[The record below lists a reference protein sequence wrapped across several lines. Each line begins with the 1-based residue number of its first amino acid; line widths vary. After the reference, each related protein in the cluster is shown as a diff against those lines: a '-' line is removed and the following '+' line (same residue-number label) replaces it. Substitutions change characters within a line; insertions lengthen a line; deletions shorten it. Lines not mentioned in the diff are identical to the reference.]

1 MERISER
8 LSKLILAVM
17 LVLQI
22 PSLGTEGQGY
32 PQYVTA
38 TKQVEFS
45 FVKPVKRDT
54 AAIRNNRA
62 NVAMKAVRDD
72 SANSHDTVAQTA
84 SKNFPLSSQVA

>member
-22 PSLGTEGQGY
+22 LSLG
-32 PQYVTA
+32 